1 MTPERSPE
9 SRVPMALVHAVFF
22 LSGFASLLYQ
32 IVWQRALFR
41 LYGTNVESV
50 TLVVTAFM
58 LGLGLGSLVGGAL
71 SAREGAPRLRIFAAM
86 EMGVGAYGLFSLPL
100 FGAIGRW
107 AGDVAGLEVGLAAL
121 AGVLVP
127 TLLMGATLPLLV
139 AHAVHR
145 SGNVGRSVGGLYFT
159 NTLGAAAGSLAA
171 GGWALGALGETGA
184 VRLAAAANAAVGLA
198 AWVCAGR
205 GRKAR

>member
-9 SRVPMALVHAVFF
+9 ARAPMALIHAVFF

-41 LYGTNVESV
+41 IYGTNVESV

-58 LGLGLGSLVGGAL
+58 LGLGLGSLAGGAL
-71 SAREGAPRLRIFAAM
+71 SAREGAPRLRIFGAM
-86 EMGVGAYGLFSLPL
+86 ELAVGGYGVISLPL
-100 FGAIGRW
+100 FRAIGDW
-107 AGDVAGLEVGLAAL
+107 AGDVAGVEVGLAAL

-139 AHAVHR
+139 AHAVGR

-171 GGWALGALGETGA
+171 GLWALGALGEAGS
-184 VRLAAAANAAVGLA
+184 VRLAAATNAAVGLA
-198 AWVCAGR
+198 VLAGASR
-205 GRKAR
+205 RRAG

>member
-1 MTPERSPE
+1 MTPQRSPE
-9 SRVPMALVHAVFF
+9 ARAPMILLHAVFF

-58 LGLGLGSLVGGAL
+58 LGLGLGSLAGGAL
-71 SAREGAPRLRIFAAM
+71 SAREGISRVRAFGTM
-86 EMGVGAYGLFSLPL
+86 ELAIGTYGVFSLPL
-100 FGAIGRW
+100 FRAIGTW
-107 AGDVAGLEVGLAAL
+107 AGDAAGMEVGLSAL

-139 AHAVHR
+139 ADAVGR
-145 SGNVGRSVGGLYFT
+145 SGNVGRSVGGLYFI
-159 NTLGAAAGSLAA
+159 NTLGAAVGSLGA
-171 GGWALGALGETGA
+171 GLWALGALGETGS
-184 VRLAAAANAAVGLA
+184 VRLAAGTNFAVGL
-198 AWVCAGR
+198 VVLAGGLR
-205 GRKAR
+205 EKSR

>member
-1 MTPERSPE
+1 
-9 SRVPMALVHAVFF
+9 MALVHAVFF

-58 LGLGLGSLVGGAL
+58 LGLGLGSLAGGAL
-71 SAREGAPRLRIFAAM
+71 SAREGARRLRIFAAM
-86 EMGVGAYGLFSLPL
+86 ELGVGAYGLFSLPL
-100 FGAIGRW
+100 FGAIGNW
-107 AGDVAGLEVGLAAL
+107 VGDVAGIEVGLAAL

-171 GGWALGALGETGA
+171 GVWALGALGETGA
-184 VRLAAAANAAVGLA
+184 VRLAAATNAAVGLA
-198 AWVCAGR
+198 AWACAGR
-205 GRKAR
+205 GRRAR